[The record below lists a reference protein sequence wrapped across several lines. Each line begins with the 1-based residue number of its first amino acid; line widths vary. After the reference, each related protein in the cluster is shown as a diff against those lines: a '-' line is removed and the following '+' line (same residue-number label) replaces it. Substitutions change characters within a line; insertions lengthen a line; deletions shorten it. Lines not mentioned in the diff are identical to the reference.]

1 MKGGSEIYSFN
12 QLFTDYKGRF
22 VHFANTYVGDS
33 MVAEDIAIESLMY
46 YWENRG
52 KLAPDS
58 NVPAY
63 ILTVIKH
70 KCLNY
75 LQRLRTREEIVEY
88 LKDCDTWELNLR
100 IATLEAC
107 NPEKLFSDELQ
118 LLVDKALETLPEQTR
133 DIFVRSRYNNQS
145 HKEIAAALGIST
157 KTVEFHHYQGLESF
171 ACSLKRL
178 FPFTGFFSEILLLI
192 LACRQLSA
200 SLLIIVGKFADVV
213 NKRADG
219 CRQAITRRKI
229 PILGE

>member
-1 MKGGSEIYSFN
+1 MTDPIQIKHYKEDITSFN
-12 QLFTDYKGRF
+12 QLYKEFQRRF
-22 VHFANTYVGDS
+22 VRFANTYVRDLTT
-33 MVAEDIAIESLMY
+33 AEDITIEAMMY

-107 NPEKLFSDELQ
+107 NPEKLFTDELQ
-118 LLVDKALETLPEQTR
+118 SLVDKALETLPEQTR
-133 DIFVRSRYNNQS
+133 EIFVRSRYNNQS
-145 HKEIAAALGIST
+145 HKEIAVALGIST
-157 KTVEFHHYQGLESF
+157 KTVEFHITK
-171 ACSLKRL
+171 ALKVLRVAL
-178 FPFTGFFSEILLLI
+178 KDYFPLLAFLPKFF
-192 LACRQLSA
+192 C
-200 SLLIIVGKFADVV
+200 
-213 NKRADG
+213 
-219 CRQAITRRKI
+219 
-229 PILGE
+229 

>member
-1 MKGGSEIYSFN
+1 MIYVCLCSYLTDKCWKILQERWTSRIYVYLYRRFDSICMKGGSEIYSFN
-12 QLFTDYKGRF
+12 QLFT
-22 VHFANTYVGDS
+22 
-33 MVAEDIAIESLMY
+33 EDIAIESLMY

-107 NPEKLFSDELQ
+107 NPEKLFTDELQ
-118 LLVDKALETLPEQTR
+118 SLVDKALETLPEQTR
-133 DIFVRSRYNNQS
+133 EIFVRSRYNNQS
-145 HKEIAAALGIST
+145 HKEIAVALGIST
-157 KTVEFHHYQGLESF
+157 KTVEFHITK
-171 ACSLKRL
+171 ALKVLRVAL
-178 FPFTGFFSEILLLI
+178 KDYFPLLAFLPKFF
-192 LACRQLSA
+192 C
-200 SLLIIVGKFADVV
+200 
-213 NKRADG
+213 
-219 CRQAITRRKI
+219 
-229 PILGE
+229 

>member
-1 MKGGSEIYSFN
+1 MIYVCLCFYLTDKCWKILQERWTSRIYVYLYRRFDSICMKGGSEIYSFN

-100 IATLEAC
+100 IAKIGRA
-107 NPEKLFSDELQ
+107 S
-118 LLVDKALETLPEQTR
+118 
-133 DIFVRSRYNNQS
+133 
-145 HKEIAAALGIST
+145 
-157 KTVEFHHYQGLESF
+157 
-171 ACSLKRL
+171 
-178 FPFTGFFSEILLLI
+178 
-192 LACRQLSA
+192 CRER
-200 SLLIIVGKFADVV
+200 V
-213 NKRADG
+213 
-219 CRQAITRRKI
+219 
-229 PILGE
+229 

>member
-1 MKGGSEIYSFN
+1 MIYVCLCSYLTDKCWKILQERWTSRIYVYLYRRFDSICMKGGSEIYSFN

-63 ILTVIKH
+63 ILT
-70 KCLNY
+70 
-75 LQRLRTREEIVEY
+75 EEIVEY

-107 NPEKLFSDELQ
+107 NPEKLFTDELQ
-118 LLVDKALETLPEQTR
+118 SLVDKALETLPEQTR

-145 HKEIAAALGIST
+145 HKEIAVALGIST
-157 KTVEFHHYQGLESF
+157 KTVEFHITK
-171 ACSLKRL
+171 ALKVLRVAL
-178 FPFTGFFSEILLLI
+178 KDYFPLLAFLPKFF
-192 LACRQLSA
+192 C
-200 SLLIIVGKFADVV
+200 
-213 NKRADG
+213 
-219 CRQAITRRKI
+219 
-229 PILGE
+229 

>member
-1 MKGGSEIYSFN
+1 MTIDLNFFN
-12 QLFTDYKGRF
+12 KFFIDYQQRF
-22 VHFANTYVGDS
+22 VHFACPYVHDEA
-33 MVAEDIAIESLMY
+33 VAEDFVIESMMY

-118 LLVDKALETLPEQTR
+118 SLVDKALETLPEQTR

-157 KTVEFHHYQGLESF
+157 KTVEFHITK
-171 ACSLKRL
+171 ALKVLRVAL
-178 FPFTGFFSEILLLI
+178 KDYFPLLAFFPRFF
-192 LACRQLSA
+192 C
-200 SLLIIVGKFADVV
+200 
-213 NKRADG
+213 
-219 CRQAITRRKI
+219 
-229 PILGE
+229 